1 MLSPAIAAAH
11 SDNGMDGYLCNMQT
25 QIVSS
30 EAEAQLRELFE
41 LAGKDWPEDE
51 SSMEHCSDCVMPMAA
66 VQSKIT
72 VPAPMTAEPMAPQI
86 FSPYKSGYSY
96 DATGPP
102 LGSRA
107 PPLFLS

>member
-1 MLSPAIAAAH
+1 MLSPSIAAAQ

-51 SSMEHCSDCVMPMAA
+51 SSMGHCSDCVMPMAA
-66 VQSKIT
+66 VQSQIT
-72 VPAPMTAEPMAPQI
+72 ALAPIMAQTICVQI
-86 FSPYKSGYSY
+86 FSPYKLGYSY

-107 PPLFLS
+107 PPLFL